1 VLRDLA
7 TAIRLLTVLPVGS
20 VDGVHPGRYFA
31 LVGWVYGA
39 VGVGIASGAAW
50 LGRDTGVSA
59 LLAGVIVVAVWTAL
73 TGFMHLDGIADCAD
87 GFGVRGDAAR
97 RLEVMH
103 DSTVGAFG
111 VTAIVLVV
119 LAEVASI
126 AVIVESGAWWA
137 LGAAPV
143 LGRWGAG
150 MALGLREP
158 ARDTGLAARYSHR
171 ETGLGIAVQTLPVL
185 PLLFAAPEAR
195 HPFVA
200 ATVAGMLVAFFLPG
214 PFIRR
219 FGGISG
225 DVLGAVIVLTELF
238 VLVLGAVA
246 GGAL

>member
-1 VLRDLA
+1 MLRDLA
-7 TAIRLLTVLPVGS
+7 TAIRLLTVLPVGA

-31 LVGWVYGA
+31 LIGWAYATVGL
-39 VGVGIASGAAW
+39 GIASGAAW
-50 LGRDTGVSA
+50 LNRDQG
-59 LLAGVIVVAVWTAL
+59 LAAVLVAVLIVAAWTAL
-73 TGFMHLDGIADCAD
+73 SGFLHMDGLADCAD
-87 GFGVRGDAAR
+87 GLGVRGDAAR

-119 LAEVASI
+119 AAEIASI
-126 AVIVESGAWWA
+126 AIIVESGAWWA

-158 ARDTGLAARYSHR
+158 ARDTGLAARYAHR

-185 PLLFAAPEAR
+185 PLLLAVPEAR

-200 ATVAGMLVAFFLPG
+200 ATILGVLFAFFVPG
-214 PFIRR
+214 PFIKR
-219 FGGISG
+219 FGGING

-238 VLVLGAVA
+238 VLLVGAIV